1 MKTIIDLFLPNASNG
16 GVAVV
21 RFTKMEGLGND
32 YIYINNFEE
41 QIPEERLP
49 ALSIAVSDRHFGI
62 GSDGLIVILPPTA
75 PDHDFRFRM
84 FNADGSEGEMCGNGI
99 RCFARYCY
107 DRGLTTKT
115 RLRVQTL
122 AGTIIPEIQLDA
134 AGQVAGV
141 RVDMGQPRLQRSLIP
156 MAGADAERVVDEP
169 FEVDGRTYRI
179 TAVSMGNPHVM
190 IYVDD
195 VDAVVLEQIGPKIER
210 HALFPRRINVHF
222 VQVISPSELKMR
234 TWERGSGITLACG
247 TGASAVLVASH
258 LLGHT
263 GRQALIHL
271 PGGDLTIEWDEST
284 GHVFKT
290 GPATFV
296 CEGRFL
302 KGY

>member
-1 MKTIIDLFLPNASNG
+1 LI
-16 GVAVV
+16 

-32 YIYINNFEE
+32 YIYLNNFAE
-41 QIPEERLP
+41 QIPEERFP

-62 GSDGLIVILPPTA
+62 GSDGLIVILPPTSPA
-75 PDHDFRFRM
+75 YDFRFRM

-107 DRGLTTKT
+107 DRGLTKKTVLKVETK
-115 RLRVQTL
+115 
-122 AGTIIPEIQLDA
+122 AGTIIPEIQLNAD
-134 AGQVAGV
+134 GTVAGV
-141 RVDMGQPRLQRSLIP
+141 RVDMGEPRLRRSLIP
-156 MAGADAERVVDEP
+156 MAGADSERVVDEA
-169 FEVDGRTYRI
+169 FTVDGRTYQI

-195 VDAVVLEQIGPKIER
+195 VDAVDLEVIGPKIE
-210 HALFPRRINVHF
+210 HHPLFPKRINAHF

-234 TWERGSGITLACG
+234 TWERGSGVTLACG

-263 GRQALIHL
+263 GRGALIHL
-271 PGGDLTIEWDEST
+271 PGGDLQIVWDEATS
-284 GHVFKT
+284 HIFKT

-296 CEGRFL
+296 CDGVFL
-302 KGY
+302 KNY